1 MYKVRCLSGRL
12 VDLKVCLRETKLE
25 MRETH
30 IEVEVMAAKADDMR
44 KRMKKGARGKQ
55 GRREGGSLKIR
66 VDKILKDLI
75 FVEMV
80 ERSLTEISHTGTTQ
94 EWLSMVK
101 SMFMVMIIRMRTS
114 PTENGGS
121 VFVYLHRFL
130 VPL

>member
-1 MYKVRCLSGRL
+1 MK
-12 VDLKVCLRETKLE
+12 
-25 MRETH
+25 ETH

-75 FVEMV
+75 LVEMV

-94 EWLSMVK
+94 DWLSMVK
-101 SMFMVMIIRMRTS
+101 SMFMVVIIRMRTS

-121 VFVYLHRFL
+121 VFVHLHRFL